1 MNRLALALMV
11 PLALAVGQQQLL
23 LRLPPRLVELQQS
36 EASSGP
42 ASLELQFSRPMDRAS
57 VAATSRIEPPFNV
70 RWLGNGNRLKLS
82 LAPGSRINGPI
93 SLTLAGHDRR
103 QAALPDGLPAWL

>member
-1 MNRLALALMV
+1 MNRLALALIV
-11 PLALAVGQQQLL
+11 PLVLAVGQQQLL

-57 VAATSRIEPPFNV
+57 VAASAR
-70 RWLGNGNRLKLS
+70 
-82 LAPGSRINGPI
+82 
-93 SLTLAGHDRR
+93 
-103 QAALPDGLPAWL
+103 